1 MLATRGSFYWTILR
15 VLTSSSLWWGPKYP
29 IVGMRTGVIG
39 ADPGVRGIR
48 IVRPI
53 WIPGDRVN
61 IGLTE
66 EKCKKIPWGT

>member
-1 MLATRGSFYWTILR
+1 MLATRGSFYWTALR
-15 VLTSSSLWWGPKYP
+15 VLTSSSLWWGLKHP
-29 IVGMRTGVIG
+29 ILGMRTGVIG